1 VLRGVGAEVTM
12 VTPEGVV
19 ILSISGQM
27 PFLFT
32 GTLKINLETGEEV
45 LVPQH
50 LTGENVVRVC
60 AILAG

>member
-1 VLRGVGAEVTM
+1 M

-32 GTLKINLETGEEV
+32 GILKINLETGEEV